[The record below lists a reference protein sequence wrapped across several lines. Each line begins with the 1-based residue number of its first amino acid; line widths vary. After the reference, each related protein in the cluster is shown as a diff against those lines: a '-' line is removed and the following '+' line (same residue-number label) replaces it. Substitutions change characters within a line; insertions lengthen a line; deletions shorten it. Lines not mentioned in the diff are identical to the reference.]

1 MKERSFTLLEILIV
15 IIIVGILAGLG
26 MASYTGVKEKTL
38 GKEAIANLKLIAS
51 AERIRRMET
60 GGYYISSNLQ
70 NINDN
75 LKLSLSDS
83 NWAYSV
89 SGTAATFSA
98 TATRGACIYTL
109 TDSDADGEPNPDAGC
124 Q

>member
-15 IIIVGILAGLG
+15 IVIVGILAGIG

-51 AERIRRMET
+51 AEDLRRMET
-60 GGYYISSNLQ
+60 GSYYISSNLQ
-70 NINDN
+70 NINNN
-75 LKLSLSDS
+75 LKLSLSAT
-83 NWAYSV
+83 NWVYAI

-98 TATRGACIYTL
+98 TARRGACVYTL
-109 TDSDADGEPNPDAGC
+109 TDSDADDEPNPNAGC
-124 Q
+124 P